1 MSWAR
6 GQREGSAVGI
16 QAGVGM
22 GVDASQAHVGILSS
36 ALQVK
41 NLAVIP
47 DSTLSLNH
55 RITKSIL
62 STS

>member
-22 GVDASQAHVGILSS
+22 GVDDSQAHVGWAGTLVCLRGSEGPGKAMGMTFCS
-36 ALQVK
+36 ATL
-41 NLAVIP
+41 L
-47 DSTLSLNH
+47 DS
-55 RITKSIL
+55 
-62 STS
+62 